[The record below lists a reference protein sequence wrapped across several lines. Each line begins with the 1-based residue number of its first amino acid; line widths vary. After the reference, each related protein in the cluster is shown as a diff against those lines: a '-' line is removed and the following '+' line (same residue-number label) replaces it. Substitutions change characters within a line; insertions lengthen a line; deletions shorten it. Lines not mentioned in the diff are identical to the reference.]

1 MPLSKATPL
10 PKKTRADAGEKLRGK
25 LQPADAALT
34 VDQIYERI
42 LTAILEHRLPPGT
55 QLVEHRLAELF
66 DVSRTKV
73 REAIGRLVHDRI
85 ATNFPNRGAFIT
97 SPTPDEVREV
107 FATRRLIEPELVRLA
122 VQNGSARQLA
132 ALRTHVGREARA
144 RAGSNPYALMP
155 LTGEFHLLIAEMS
168 GNGFLARTLRELESL
183 TCLGIILYDAPG
195 SESCPQ
201 DEHERLLATMEAR
214 DADGAAALMLHHLQ
228 HIEQGLRLAPRI
240 EEERSLE
247 DAFR

>member
-1 MPLSKATPL
+1 MRSPTAEAPIRKP
-10 PKKTRADAGEKLRGK
+10 RAAA
-25 LQPADAALT
+25 ADAALS
-34 VDQIYERI
+34 VDQIHERI

-66 DVSRTKV
+66 DVSRTKI

-122 VQNGSARQLA
+122 AQKATARQLA
-132 ALRTHVGREARA
+132 SLRAHVAREAKA
-144 RAGSNPYALMP
+144 RAGSNRYALMP
-155 LTGEFHLLIAEMS
+155 LTGEFHLLIAEIA
-168 GNGFLARTLRELESL
+168 GNGFLLRTLRELESL
-183 TCLGIILYDAPG
+183 TCLGIILFDAPG
-195 SESCPQ
+195 SDSCPQ
-201 DEHERLLATMEAR
+201 DEHERLLEAIEAR
-214 DADGAAALMLHHLQ
+214 DADAAAELMLHHLR
-228 HIEQGLRLAPRI
+228 HIEQGLKLAPRRDDT
-240 EEERSLE
+240 RSLE

>member
-1 MPLSKATPL
+1 MPTPAAKVPIRTPRAPTAEKNATGS
-10 PKKTRADAGEKLRGK
+10 AGES
-25 LQPADAALT
+25 ALS
-34 VDQIYERI
+34 VDQIHERI
-42 LTAILEHRLPPGT
+42 LSAILEHRLPPGT
-55 QLVEHRLAELF
+55 QLVEHKLAGLF

-97 SPTPDEVREV
+97 SPTPDEAREV

-122 VQNGSARQLA
+122 TQKASARQLA
-132 ALRTHVGREARA
+132 ALRTHVAREAKA

-183 TCLGIILYDAPG
+183 TCLSIILYDAPG
-195 SESCPQ
+195 GDSCPQ
-201 DEHERLLATMEAR
+201 DEHERLLDAMAAR
-214 DADGAAALMLHHLQ
+214 DADGAAALMLHHLD
-228 HIEQGLRLAPRI
+228 HIEQGLKLAPRRDQA
-240 EEERSLE
+240 RSLE

>member
-1 MPLSKATPL
+1 MPTPAAKTTIRKPRTVTAKTATEVALS
-10 PKKTRADAGEKLRGK
+10 
-25 LQPADAALT
+25 
-34 VDQIYERI
+34 VDQIHERI

-66 DVSRTKV
+66 EVSRTKI

-97 SPTPDEVREV
+97 SPTPEEAREV
-107 FATRRLIEPELVRLA
+107 FATRRLIEPELARLA
-122 VQNGSARQLA
+122 ARQA
-132 ALRTHVGREARA
+132 TARQIATLRSHVAREARA

-155 LTGEFHLLIAEMS
+155 LTGEFHLLIAEIA

-183 TCLGIILYDAPG
+183 TCLSIILYDAPG

-201 DEHERLLATMEAR
+201 DEHERLLAAIEAR
-214 DADGAAALMLHHLQ
+214 DTEGAAALMLHHLA
-228 HIEQGLRLAPRI
+228 HIERGLKLAPRI
-240 EEERSLE
+240 EESRSLE